1 MKTAEQIEKYGE
13 LSRHSN
19 WAPNFRK
26 VDSLHEAILKME
38 RINKDALEIEEELFD
53 AIEAAE
59 RAFEAFKAARSKALS
74 FSFNAQ
80 RIHQQDGQQM
90 ATRINELIGYERECF
105 DAEDIDESMVELAKQ
120 RKEEYFA
127 STKKMMNAAN
137 DFIDENNTKTIT
149 L

>member
-26 VDSLHEAILKME
+26 VDNLREAILKME
-38 RINKDALEIEEELFD
+38 RINRDALDIEEELFD

-59 RAFEAFKAARSKALS
+59 RAFKAFKAARSKALS
-74 FSFNAQ
+74 FSFNAR
-80 RIHQQDGQQM
+80 RIHQEDGLQM
-90 ATRINELIGYERECF
+90 ATRINELIGYEKECF
-105 DAEDIDESMVELAKQ
+105 DSEDIDESMVELAKQ
-120 RKEEYFA
+120 RREEYFA

-137 DFIDENNTKTIT
+137 DFIYENNKG
-149 L
+149 

>member
-26 VDSLHEAILKME
+26 VDSLHEAILKIE
-38 RINKDALEIEEELFD
+38 RINKDALEIEEELLD

-59 RAFEAFKAARSKALS
+59 RAFEAFKAARIKALS

-120 RKEEYFA
+120 RKEEYFE

>member
-1 MKTAEQIEKYGE
+1 MKTAEQIQKYGE

-38 RINKDALEIEEELFD
+38 RINKDALEIEEELLD

-59 RAFEAFKAARSKALS
+59 RAFEAFKAARIKALS

-90 ATRINELIGYERECF
+90 ATRINELIGYEKECF

-120 RKEEYFA
+120 RKEEYFE

-137 DFIDENNTKTIT
+137 DFIDGNNTKTIN